1 MIGFNVFNCL
11 LTLLASEIIKSLNI
25 FKVFVVTNNNDIS
38 AFAILAWSCHPVG
51 LFVGSE
57 LLGKIINY

>member
-38 AFAILAWSCHPVG
+38 AFAILAWSSHPGG
-51 LFVGSE
+51 LFVSSE